1 VYNIIVAYK
10 AVLFDLDGTLL
21 DTLQYITDSTDV
33 ALAKFGFPGHDLQTY
48 RGFMGTGMAALAI
61 KALPESF
68 HNPDAVSQLLVNI
81 GKEYAVR
88 WTVHTPIQG
97 FLNCWMQSLQ
107 KGLRWRYCPINPMNL
122 Y

>member
-61 KALPESF
+61 KALPS
-68 HNPDAVSQLLVNI
+68 P
-81 GKEYAVR
+81 
-88 WTVHTPIQG
+88 
-97 FLNCWMQSLQ
+97 
-107 KGLRWRYCPINPMNL
+107 
-122 Y
+122 